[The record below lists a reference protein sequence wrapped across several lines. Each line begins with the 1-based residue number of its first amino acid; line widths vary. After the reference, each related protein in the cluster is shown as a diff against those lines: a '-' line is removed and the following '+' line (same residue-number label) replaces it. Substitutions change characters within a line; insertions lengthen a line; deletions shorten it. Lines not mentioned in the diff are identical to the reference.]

1 MDSAQHS
8 NTSGSPGVNAWIML
22 GSLMI
27 FGDFSGASVDVVD
40 EVVVLVVVVVVAVM
54 RYVPSGAYTQ
64 KEKYWTPY

>member
-1 MDSAQHS
+1 
-8 NTSGSPGVNAWIML
+8 ML

-40 EVVVLVVVVVVAVM
+40 EVVVLVVVVVVAVI
-54 RYVPSGAYTQ
+54 RYVPLGAYTQ